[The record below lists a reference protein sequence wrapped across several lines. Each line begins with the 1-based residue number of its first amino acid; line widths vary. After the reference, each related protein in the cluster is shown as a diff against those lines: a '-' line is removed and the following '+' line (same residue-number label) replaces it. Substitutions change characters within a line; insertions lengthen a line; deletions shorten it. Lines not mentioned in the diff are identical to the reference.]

1 MNIWSLERLYGG
13 LALVGRSAKGASLR
27 PASRFCTRT
36 AVRLFALPILW
47 AVAATA
53 SPAQVRA
60 SAPPA
65 QSSPQQQVHRPP
77 RVLQAER
84 FLAQRGW
91 KKGQTQPRARTAQL
105 RSRAISAATQPRSQG
120 QTQPAPTWQA
130 LGPLSVRSLNL
141 GLVSGRVTTLA
152 LDPSDSTGNLLYVGT
167 TGGGV
172 WQASN
177 AGTSNPANIAFL
189 PLTDTL
195 STLSDL
201 RDASISIGALSVQ
214 PGGVCSSTGGTGVIL
229 AGTGDPNDALD
240 SYYGAGILRYASV
253 NGVCTWQL
261 VQSTS
266 DVEDNLGAQ
275 DFSFIGEGFAGFAW
289 STVNPQLVVAAV
301 SQAYEGTLVNA
312 VWPTLS
318 YEGLYYSTDS
328 GATWHLATI
337 TDGNG
342 MDVQGPLD
350 AFASPDG
357 NAATSVVWN
366 PVRHLF
372 VAAVRFHGY
381 YQSTD
386 GVTWTRMAAQP
397 GSNLTAALCPT
408 NPGTI
413 GSPACPIF
421 RGTVA
426 VNPMTGDTF
435 AWTVDG
441 YNQDQGM
448 WLDQCA
454 ASAGV
459 CGSQTITF
467 AQQLSTAALE
477 TGTQSGPATIL
488 AGDYT
493 LALAAVPSGQETL
506 LLAGADDLWS
516 CSVTD
521 SASPG
526 CVWRNTT
533 NTAQPLCSAQVGEY
547 QHTLAWNPANPQ
559 EIFIGN
565 DSGLWRS
572 SDGIAETGSVCSTSD
587 ASHFQNLNG
596 GLGSLAEVESIAQ
609 VGATPYTMMAGL
621 GENGT
626 AGMKSSSGLVTP
638 WPEILG
644 GEGGPVQIDPGNS
657 ANWYVNNQAGVSIYL
672 CSQQGSCTPGSFGST
687 PVVTDADVSGDG
699 LTMTTPAP
707 FLVDPLDPAQLL
719 IGTCRVWRGPAGGGS
734 WSGGNAIS
742 PFLDGIA
749 GASYCDGNALI
760 RSMAAMALSGGKE
773 VMYVGMYGSLD
784 GGATLPGH
792 VLSATI
798 DPSGS
803 TVPGWTDLT
812 LNPVS
817 GDTQSLNAFGMDI
830 SSIFIDPHD
839 ATGNTVYVTVEGI
852 ESPSEEVRTVYRS
865 IDGGAHWASIMS
877 NLPVAPANSLVVDP
891 QDPNTVYVATD
902 DGVYSTQSIASCA
915 QASGSAPTSCWSAFG
930 SGLPYA
936 PVTELSA
943 SPSSSSAQVL
953 VAATYGRG
961 IWMTPLLTATEGST
975 TVTASPP
982 SLDFGSK
989 GVGTTSSAQTVVL
1002 TNTGTNPLLVTSITT
1017 SGDFAETDSDTA
1029 KCLGQTV
1036 TSGASCSMLV
1046 TFTPTQTGPRTG
1058 VLTVCGNLSG
1068 GNLTIALSGTGTSAS
1083 AVTISPATLDF
1094 GAWPV
1099 NSTSTN
1105 LQVTVENTGTVAVP
1119 IAGVTVTAPFVLA
1132 SSTCTGS
1139 LAPPSTSP
1147 TAPPAACQ
1155 MEVAFSPTQA
1165 GPAAGTLTFTDSANT
1180 LTVAL
1185 SGSGQALPTDNLSP
1199 TSLTFPGTVDGQL
1212 SAAQV
1217 ISLTNNGDL
1226 PLEGISI
1233 PALSGVFQTS
1243 NKCTTQ
1249 LVAHSSCEISV
1260 FFAPVQPGNQTGTL
1274 TIVDAIRTQ
1283 TLALSGVGLVPPAIG
1298 VNPSS
1303 LTFAAQ
1309 PVGQASAAQTVT
1321 VSNTGGAPMA
1331 NIGFAISGQS
1341 ASEFSCGTAIC
1352 SATNCGA
1359 TLANGAS
1366 CTVQVIFTPS
1376 TAGGATAALV
1386 ISSSS
1391 PGVSAESVPLTGAGQ
1406 SLSGLSVQPA
1416 QLNFSVVAPGQSSPV
1431 QTVTVTNTGKV
1442 TVNSLAL
1449 LATAPFALANNTC
1462 AASLAAGASCT
1473 AGVVFSPTV
1482 NGTFT
1487 GTLTVTSSLQS
1498 APTTVPLS
1506 GTGGNPGAVLVQ
1518 PTFLNFQQTGVGTVG
1533 SPQTITITNSIGT
1546 GSLSGFSLAVSTG
1559 FRLVSNNCPTTLA
1572 AQASCTVGVEFEPTS
1587 TGPQTG
1593 TLTVN
1598 DSQMTT
1604 AQSALLTGVG
1614 FDFTIAVS
1622 GSSSQTVANGQTAS
1636 YVLSIALLNQ
1646 TQGAAVSLSCS
1657 TTSFPAYAACAFNP
1671 SADPQIPATASSNA
1685 TAQILTG
1692 QTTSSSGTVRAPGWR
1707 VLLLAGGF
1715 LLLPLALGR
1724 RRRLLMMAAVLAIL
1738 VGGVSSCTSSGGML
1752 NGGAPK
1758 SGSGNT
1764 PAGTYT
1770 ITVKALSNNVTHTV
1784 TVTLTVD

>member
-1 MNIWSLERLYGG
+1 MQAW
-13 LALVGRSAKGASLR
+13 AGAAHLR
-27 PASRFCTRT
+27 
-36 AVRLFALPILW
+36 
-47 AVAATA
+47 
-53 SPAQVRA
+53 
-60 SAPPA
+60 
-65 QSSPQQQVHRPP
+65 
-77 RVLQAER
+77 
-84 FLAQRGW
+84 G
-91 KKGQTQPRARTAQL
+91 
-105 RSRAISAATQPRSQG
+105 RAISAATQPRSQG
-120 QTQPAPTWQA
+120 QGQPATSWQA
-130 LGPLSVRSLNL
+130 LGPLAVQSLNS
-141 GLVSGRVTTLA
+141 GLVSGRVTSLA
-152 LDPSDSTGNLLYVGT
+152 LDPSDPTGNVLYVGT

-172 WQASN
+172 WQSSN
-177 AGTSNPANIAFL
+177 AGTSNVANIAFL

-214 PGGVCSSTGGTGVIL
+214 PGGTCSSTGGTGAIL

-240 SYYGAGILRYASV
+240 SYYGAGILRYALV

-275 DFSFIGEGFAGFAW
+275 DYSFLGEGFAGFAW
-289 STVNPQLVVAAV
+289 STDKPQLVVAAV
-301 SQAYEGTLVNA
+301 SQAYEGALVNA
-312 VWPTLS
+312 VWPKLS
-318 YEGLYYSTDS
+318 YQGLYYSTDS

-337 TDGNG
+337 TDGKG

-350 AFASPDG
+350 AVASPDG

-366 PVRHLF
+366 RVRHLF

-397 GSNLTAALCPT
+397 GANLTAALCPT
-408 NPGTI
+408 NPGSI

-421 RGTVA
+421 RGTLA

-441 YNQDQGM
+441 YNQDQGL
-448 WLDQCA
+448 WLDQCG

-459 CGSQTITF
+459 CGNQTIEF

-477 TGTQSGPATIL
+477 TGTQSGAATIL
-488 AGDYT
+488 NGDYT

-526 CVWRNTT
+526 CAWRNTT

-547 QHTLAWNPANPQ
+547 QHALAWNPANPQ
-559 EIFIGN
+559 EIFIGT

-572 SDGIAETGSVCSTSD
+572 TDAIGETGSVCSTAD

-596 GLGSLAEVESIAQ
+596 GLGSLAEVESISQ

-626 AGMKSSSGLVTP
+626 AGVKSGSTQVTV

-657 ANWYVNNQAGVSIYL
+657 ANWYANNQAGVSIYL
-672 CSQQGSCTPGSFGST
+672 CSQQNPCTPNSFGTS
-687 PVVTDADVSGDG
+687 PVVNDADVGGDG
-699 LTMTTPAP
+699 LTMTTQAP
-707 FLVDPLDPAQLL
+707 FLVDPLDRTQLL
-719 IGTCRVWRGPAGGGS
+719 IGTCRVWRGPASGAWGS
-734 WSGGNAIS
+734 GNILSPILDGTGGNS
-742 PFLDGIA
+742 SCNGD
-749 GASYCDGNALI
+749 ALI

-773 VMYVGMYGSLD
+773 TIYVGMFGSAD

-798 DPSGS
+798 DSSSSG
-803 TVPGWTDLT
+803 TPVWADLT

-817 GDTQSLNAFGMDI
+817 GDSLPLNAFGMDI

-839 ATGNTVYVTVEGI
+839 TTGNTVYVTVAGI
-852 ESPSEEVRTVYRS
+852 QSPGEEIRTVYRS

-891 QDPNTVYVATD
+891 VDPSTVYVATD
-902 DGVYSTQSIASCA
+902 DGVYSTQSITSCA
-915 QASGSAPTSCWSAFG
+915 QAAGSAPISCWSAFG

-936 PVTELSA
+936 PVTQLSA
-943 SPSSSSAQVL
+943 SPASSSVPVL

-961 IWMTPLLTATEGST
+961 IWTAPLLTAGEGTT
-975 TVTASPP
+975 TVAASPA
-982 SLDFGSK
+982 SLTFASQ
-989 GVGTTSSAQTVVL
+989 GVGTTSGAQAVVL
-1002 TNTGTNPLLVTSITT
+1002 TNTGANPLLITSIAT
-1017 SGDFAETDSDTA
+1017 SGDFAESDSDTA
-1029 KCLGQTV
+1029 KCLGQPV
-1036 TSGASCSMLV
+1036 ASGTSCSMDV
-1046 TFTPTQTGPRTG
+1046 TFTPTQTGSLTG
-1058 VLTVCGNLSG
+1058 VVTIGGNLAG
-1068 GNLTIALSGTGTSAS
+1068 GDLTIALSGTGTPSS
-1083 AVTISPATLDF
+1083 VVTISPVTLGF

-1105 LQVTVENTGTVAVP
+1105 LQVTAENTGTNAVSITGVAV
-1119 IAGVTVTAPFVLA
+1119 TTPFVLA
-1132 SSTCTGS
+1132 SNTCTGS

-1147 TAPPAACQ
+1147 NAPPAACQ
-1155 MEVAFSPTQA
+1155 MEVAFVPTQA
-1165 GPAAGTLTFTDSANT
+1165 GAATGTLTFTDAVNT

-1185 SGSGQALPTDNLSP
+1185 SGSGQSLPTDNLSP
-1199 TSLTFPGTVDGQL
+1199 SSLTFPGTVDGQL

-1217 ISLTNNGDL
+1217 ITLTNNGDL

-1233 PALSGVFQTS
+1233 PPLSGVFQTS

-1249 LVAHSSCEISV
+1249 LPAHSSCEIGV
-1260 FFAPVQPGNQTGTL
+1260 VFAPVQPGNQSGTL
-1274 TIVDAIRTQ
+1274 TITDAIRTQ
-1283 TLALSGVGLVPPAIG
+1283 TVALSGIGLLPPAFG

-1309 PVGQASAAQTVT
+1309 AVGQASTAQTMT

-1331 NIGFAISGQS
+1331 NIGFAISGPS
-1341 ASEFSCGTAIC
+1341 ASEFSCGSAIC

-1391 PGVSAESVPLTGAGQ
+1391 PGVTAASVPLTGVGQ
-1406 SLSGLSVQPA
+1406 SSTGLNVQPT
-1416 QLNFSVVAPGQSSPV
+1416 QLSFSVVAPGQTSPA
-1431 QTVTVTNTGKV
+1431 QTVTVTNNGKV
-1442 TVNSLAL
+1442 AANSLSL
-1449 LATAPFALANNTC
+1449 LATAPFALVNNTC
-1462 AASLAAGASCT
+1462 SASLAAGASCT
-1473 AGVVFSPTV
+1473 VGVVFSPAV
-1482 NGTFT
+1482 NGSFA
-1487 GTLTVTSSLQS
+1487 GTLTVASSLQS
-1498 APTTVPLS
+1498 ASTNVPLT
-1506 GTGGNPGAVLVQ
+1506 GTGGTPGSVLVA
-1518 PTFLNFQQTGVGTVG
+1518 PTFLNFPQTGVGTAG

-1546 GSLSGFSLAVSTG
+1546 GSLSGISLAVSTG
-1559 FRLVSNNCPTTLA
+1559 FRLVNNNCSSTLA
-1572 AQASCTVGVEFEPTS
+1572 AGASCTAGVEFAPNS
-1587 TGPQTG
+1587 AGAQTG
-1593 TLTVN
+1593 TLTVI
-1598 DSQMTT
+1598 DSQLAVGQTVP
-1604 AQSALLTGVG
+1604 LTGTG
-1614 FDFTIAVS
+1614 FDFNLVVS

-1636 YVLSIALLNQ
+1636 YTLTIALLSQ
-1646 TQGAAVSLSCS
+1646 TQGATVGLTCGTA
-1657 TTSFPAYAACAFNP
+1657 SFPAYAACAFNP
-1671 SADPQIPATASSNA
+1671 SANPLIPATASGSV
-1685 TAQILTG
+1685 TVQILTG
-1692 QTTSSSGTVRAPGWR
+1692 QTASSASGVRPAKWR
-1707 VLLLAGGF
+1707 LLPLACGF
-1715 LLLPLALGR
+1715 LLLPFALGR
-1724 RRRLLMMAAVLAIL
+1724 RRRLLMMVAVLAIL
-1738 VGGVSSCTSSGGML
+1738 ASGVTSCTSSGGML
-1752 NGGAPK
+1752 NGGTPK
-1758 SGSGNT
+1758 SGSGMT

-1770 ITVKALSNNVTHTV
+1770 ITVNALSNGVTHPV
-1784 TVTLTVD
+1784 TLTLTVD

>member
-1 MNIWSLERLYGG
+1 L
-13 LALVGRSAKGASLR
+13 LALAAIAV
-27 PASRFCTRT
+27 PASHT
-36 AVRLFALPILW
+36 
-47 AVAATA
+47 
-53 SPAQVRA
+53 QVRA
-60 SAPPA
+60 PAPSAKTPL
-65 QSSPQQQVHRPP
+65 QQIHRPP

-91 KKGQTQPRARTAQL
+91 KKGQAQAWEGAAHL
-105 RSRAISAATQPRSQG
+105 RGRAISAAAQPRSQG
-120 QTQPAPTWQA
+120 QPQSTTSWQE
-130 LGPLSVRSLNL
+130 LGPLAVQSINI
-141 GLVSGRVTTLA
+141 GPVSGRVSSLA
-152 LDPSDSTGNLLYVGT
+152 LDPSDPTGNVLYVGT

-172 WQASN
+172 WRSSN
-177 AGTSNPANIAFL
+177 AGTSNVANIAFL

-195 STLSDL
+195 SSLSDL

-214 PGGVCSSTGGTGVIL
+214 PGGICSSTGGTGAIL

-240 SYYGAGILRYASV
+240 SYYGAGILRYALV

-275 DFSFIGEGFAGFAW
+275 DYSFLGEGFAGFAW
-289 STVNPQLVVAAV
+289 STDKPQFVVAAV

-318 YEGLYYSTDS
+318 YEGLYYSADS

-366 PVRHLF
+366 RVRHLF

-397 GSNLTAALCPT
+397 GANLNLTAGLCPT
-408 NPGTI
+408 NPGST

-421 RGTVA
+421 RGTLA

-441 YNQDQGM
+441 YNQDQGLWM
-448 WLDQCA
+448 DQCG
-454 ASAGV
+454 ASAGT
-459 CGSQTITF
+459 CGNQTIKF
-467 AQQLSTAALE
+467 AQQLNSAALE
-477 TGTQSGPATIL
+477 TGTQSESATIL
-488 AGDYT
+488 DGDYT

-526 CVWRNTT
+526 CTWRNTT
-533 NTAQPLCSAQVGEY
+533 NTAQPRCSAQVGEY
-547 QHTLAWNPANPQ
+547 QHALAWNPANPQ

-596 GLGSLAEVESIAQ
+596 GLGSLAEVESISQ

-626 AGMKSSSGLVTP
+626 AGVKSGSTQETV

-644 GEGGPVQIDPGNS
+644 GEGGPVQIDPGNN
-657 ANWYVNNQAGVSIYL
+657 ANWYMNNQAGVSIHL
-672 CSQQGSCTPGSFGST
+672 CSQQSPCTPDSFGDS
-687 PVVTDADVSGDG
+687 PVVNDADVDGDG

-707 FLVDPLDPAQLL
+707 FLVDPLDRTQLL
-719 IGTCRVWRGPAGGGS
+719 IGTCRVWRGPAGS
-734 WSGGNAIS
+734 AWSSGNVLSPILDGTGGNS
-742 PFLDGIA
+742 SCNGD
-749 GASYCDGNALI
+749 ALI
-760 RSMAAMALSGGKE
+760 RSMAAIALSGGKE
-773 VMYVGMYGSLD
+773 VIYVGMFGSAD

-798 DPSGS
+798 DSSSS
-803 TVPGWTDLT
+803 TVPVWTDLT

-817 GDTQSLNAFGMDI
+817 GDSLPMNAFGMDI
-830 SSIFIDPHD
+830 SSIFIDSHD

-891 QDPNTVYVATD
+891 LDPNTVYVATD

-915 QASGSAPTSCWSAFG
+915 QASGSAPTSCWSALG

-943 SPSSSSAQVL
+943 SPASSSVKVL

-961 IWMTPLLTATEGST
+961 IWMTPLLTASEGST
-975 TVTASPP
+975 TVTASPA
-982 SLDFGSK
+982 SLTFGSQA
-989 GVGTTSSAQTVVL
+989 VGTTSSAQTVVL
-1002 TNTGTNPLLVTSITT
+1002 TNTGANPLLITSITT
-1017 SGDFAETDSDTA
+1017 SGDFAETDSETA

-1036 TSGASCSMLV
+1036 MSGASCSMEV
-1046 TFTPTQTGPRTG
+1046 TFAPTQTGSRTG
-1058 VLTVCGNLSG
+1058 VVTIG
-1068 GNLTIALSGTGTSAS
+1068 GNLTGGDVTVALSGTGTPPGV
-1083 AVTISPATLDF
+1083 VTISPTTLDF

-1099 NSTSTN
+1099 NSTSSN

-1119 IAGVTVTAPFVLA
+1119 ITGVTVTAPFVLA

-1155 MEVAFSPTQA
+1155 MEVAFAPTQA
-1165 GPAAGTLTFTDSANT
+1165 GAATGTLTFTDSSNT

-1185 SGSGQALPTDNLSP
+1185 SGSGQSLPTDNLSP
-1199 TSLTFPGTVDGQL
+1199 SSLTFSGTVDGQL

-1217 ISLTNNGDL
+1217 ITLTNNGDL

-1233 PALSGVFQTS
+1233 PPLSGVFQTT

-1249 LVAHSSCEISV
+1249 LPAHSSCDIGV
-1260 FFAPVQPGNQTGTL
+1260 VFAPVQPGNQTGTL
-1274 TIVDAIRTQ
+1274 TITDALRTQ
-1283 TLALSGVGLVPPAIG
+1283 TVALSGIGLLPPAFG
-1298 VNPSS
+1298 VSPSS

-1309 PVGQASAAQTVT
+1309 TVGQASTAQTLT

-1331 NIGFAISGQS
+1331 NIGFAITGQS
-1341 ASEFSCGTAIC
+1341 ASEFSCGSSIC
-1352 SATNCGA
+1352 NATNCGA

-1376 TAGGATAALV
+1376 TAGGETAALV

-1391 PGVSAESVPLTGAGQ
+1391 PGVAAASVPLTGAGQ
-1406 SLSGLSVQPA
+1406 SSTGLSVQPA
-1416 QLNFSVVAPGQSSPV
+1416 QLSFSVVAPGQSSAA
-1431 QTVTVTNTGKV
+1431 QTVTVTNSGKAAA
-1442 TVNSLAL
+1442 NSLSL
-1449 LATAPFALANNTC
+1449 LATAPFALVNNTC
-1462 AASLAAGASCT
+1462 SASLGAGASCT
-1473 AGVVFSPTV
+1473 VGVVFSPAV
-1482 NGTFT
+1482 NGSFT
-1487 GTLTVTSSLQS
+1487 GTLTVASSLQS

-1506 GTGGNPGAVLVQ
+1506 GTGGTPGSVLVE
-1518 PTFLNFQQTGVGTVG
+1518 PTFLNFPQTGVGTVG
-1533 SPQTITITNSIGT
+1533 SPQTITITNSVGT

-1559 FRLVSNNCPTTLA
+1559 FRLVNNTCPSTLA
-1572 AQASCTVGVEFEPTS
+1572 PQASCTAGVEFAPTS
-1587 TGPQTG
+1587 AGALTG
-1593 TLTVN
+1593 TLTVI
-1598 DSQMTT
+1598 DSQMAAGQTVP
-1604 AQSALLTGVG
+1604 LTGAG

-1636 YVLSIALLNQ
+1636 YTLAIALLNQ
-1646 TQGAAVSLSCS
+1646 TQGAAVSLSCG
-1657 TTSFPAYAACAFNP
+1657 TASFPAYAACAFNP
-1671 SADPQIPATASSNA
+1671 SANPQIPATASGSV
-1685 TAQILTG
+1685 TVQILTG
-1692 QTTSSSGTVRAPGWR
+1692 QTTSSASAVRPSGWR
-1707 VLLLAGGF
+1707 LLPLACGF

-1724 RRRLLMMAAVLAIL
+1724 RRRLLMMVAVLAIL
-1738 VGGVSSCTSSGGML
+1738 VSGVSSCTSSGGML
-1752 NGGAPK
+1752 NGGTPK
-1758 SGSGNT
+1758 SGSGIT

-1770 ITVKALSNNVTHTV
+1770 ITVNALSNGVTHPV
-1784 TVTLTVD
+1784 TFTLTVD